1 MNIKDAKNELLHT
14 IQVYTRKDA
23 HGRYLMPAVR
33 QRPLLLIGPPGIGKT
48 AIMEQ
53 VAKECEI
60 GLVSYTITHHT
71 RQSAV
76 GLPVIVKKNF
86 QGKEYSITEYTMSE
100 IIASVYEKMEQTSC
114 KEGILFI
121 DEINC
126 VSETLVPTMLQFL
139 QNKTFGTHP
148 VPEGWIIAAAGNPV
162 EYNRSAREF
171 DIVTL
176 DRVKRIDIEPDLN
189 IWKEYAYTKGLHASV
204 ISYLNLKK
212 EHFYHIENTAAG
224 VSFVTARGWE
234 DLSNLLDT
242 YETLGLQADEDLIRE
257 YIQHPK
263 IAEDFSAYLDL
274 YYKYRDDYGVEE
286 ILAGQAKPAVF
297 ARLLQA
303 PFDERL
309 SLVSLILAGLGTRFT
324 ASRQADAVADS
335 CYAFL
340 RETKKALATVPEDI
354 PDGSAEMFHQ
364 QIMDYDTETQ
374 QKRAAG
380 LLSKDALTTR
390 LQVLAVLRGWEGEL
404 RRANAA
410 GTQEAFDLLRGQFQS
425 LADAREK
432 AQQTAS
438 AALEAAFDFMEQA
451 FAESQEMV
459 VFVTELTVDPV
470 SHAFLTENGCERY
483 FKYNKDLLLDH
494 RKAALQQE
502 LAAEQRRHGGM

>member
-1 MNIKDAKNELLHT
+1 MNIKDAKKELLHT

-53 VAKECEI
+53 VAKECRI

-148 VPEGWIIAAAGNPV
+148 VPEGWIIAAAGNPD
-162 EYNRSAREF
+162 EYNRSAREI

-176 DRVKRIDIEPDLN
+176 DRVKRMDIEPDLN
-189 IWKEYAYTKGLHASV
+189 IWKEYAYAKGLHASV

-234 DLSNLLDT
+234 DLSSILFG
-242 YETLGLQADEDLIRE
+242 YEELGLTPDEKLIRQ
-257 YIQHPK
+257 YIQDDD
-263 IAEDFSAYLDL
+263 IARDFAAYYQL
-274 YYKYRDDYGVEE
+274 YAKYRKDYPITEL
-286 ILAGQAKPAVF
+286 LAGN
-297 ARLLQA
+297 
-303 PFDERL
+303 L
-309 SLVSLILAGLGTRFT
+309 S
-324 ASRQADAVADS
+324 
-335 CYAFL
+335 
-340 RETKKALATVPEDI
+340 EKE
-354 PDGSAEMFHQ
+354 
-364 QIMDYDTETQ
+364 
-374 QKRAAG
+374 
-380 LLSKDALTTR
+380 
-390 LQVLAVLRGWEGEL
+390 
-404 RRANAA
+404 
-410 GTQEAFDLLRGQFQS
+410 FQS
-425 LADAREK
+425 VCGM
-432 AQQTAS
+432 AS
-438 AALEAAFDFMEQA
+438 SAPSDEQL
-451 FAESQEMV
+451 SV
-459 VFVTELTVDPV
+459 C
-470 SHAFLTENGCERY
+470 S
-483 FKYNKDLLLDH
+483 LLLDGWNRYFLLFEKEDH
-494 RKAALQQE
+494 FVIRLQETLSQAKAAL
-502 LAAEQRRHGGM
+502 LADSSLTDFAEQYRKALKIRRQNQLLDGRETDESEKTARILENCLIETRKKRLNTPEEIIDVLRTALSRSATTRKDLAQKTQLALKQGFAFAKTAFHDGPELLFLISDLSHNSQAKSFIRTFVCEEYIVFSKKLEFQKERAQLLQEIDAATFNFRG

>member
-33 QRPLLLIGPPGIGKT
+33 QRPLLLIGPPGYRQRLQLWNRSQKN
-48 AIMEQ
+48 AR
-53 VAKECEI
+53 I

-176 DRVKRIDIEPDLN
+176 DRVKRIDIEPDLD
-189 IWKEYAYTKGLHASV
+189 IWKEYAYAKGLHASV

-234 DLSNLLDT
+234 DLSSILFGYEELGLTPDEKLIRQYIQDDDIARDFAAYYQLYAKYRKDYPITELLAGNLSEKEFQSVCGMASSAPSDEQLSVCRSSSRWMEQVFPASSQKEDHFVIQLQETLSQAKTALLAGSSLTDFAEQYRNALKIRRQNQLLD
-242 YETLGLQADEDLIRE
+242 
-257 YIQHPK
+257 
-263 IAEDFSAYLDL
+263 S
-274 YYKYRDDYGVEE
+274 
-286 ILAGQAKPAVF
+286 
-297 ARLLQA
+297 
-303 PFDERL
+303 
-309 SLVSLILAGLGTRFT
+309 
-324 ASRQADAVADS
+324 
-335 CYAFL
+335 
-340 RETKKALATVPEDI
+340 RETDESEKTARILEK
-354 PDGSAEMFHQ
+354 
-364 QIMDYDTETQ
+364 
-374 QKRAAG
+374 
-380 LLSKDALTTR
+380 LSD
-390 LQVLAVLRGWEGEL
+390 
-404 RRANAA
+404 
-410 GTQEAFDLLRGQFQS
+410 
-425 LADAREK
+425 
-432 AQQTAS
+432 
-438 AALEAAFDFMEQA
+438 
-451 FAESQEMV
+451 
-459 VFVTELTVDPV
+459 
-470 SHAFLTENGCERY
+470 
-483 FKYNKDLLLDH
+483 
-494 RKAALQQE
+494 
-502 LAAEQRRHGGM
+502 

>member
-1 MNIKDAKNELLHT
+1 MNIKDAKKELLHT

-176 DRVKRIDIEPDLN
+176 DRVKRIDIEPDLD
-189 IWKEYAYTKGLHASV
+189 IWKEYAYAKGLHASV

-234 DLSNLLDT
+234 DLSSILFGYEELGLTPDEKLIRQYIQDDDIARDFAAYYQLYQKYGADYGIREILDGVISPEKENAALYEQKVKMAGNAGFEERCTVIHLLLDGLAET
-242 YETLGLQADEDLIRE
+242 FTLFSWLDDRAVKTQETLKQLKKELEREKNIEYLEEFVEKKRQQLRMKEQMELGTKRERHLEREVLQLLETYQNQVKLMHLRTKEEGMECISQLFKETVSQRMDVLEQGKQQLTNAFRFVAACFGED
-257 YIQHPK
+257 Q
-263 IAEDFSAYLDL
+263 
-274 YYKYRDDYGVEE
+274 E
-286 ILAGQAKPAVF
+286 IIL
-297 ARLLQA
+297 
-303 PFDERL
+303 
-309 SLVSLILAGLGTRFT
+309 LVSGL
-324 ASRQADAVADS
+324 
-335 CYAFL
+335 
-340 RETKKALATVPEDI
+340 TKNRRAMDFIRVHGCPEYLKFSEVLVPED
-354 PDGSAEMFHQ
+354 A
-364 QIMDYDTETQ
+364 
-374 QKRAAG
+374 
-380 LLSKDALTTR
+380 DALQKAC
-390 LQVLAVLRGWEGEL
+390 L
-404 RRANAA
+404 
-410 GTQEAFDLLRGQFQS
+410 DS
-425 LADAREK
+425 L
-432 AQQTAS
+432 
-438 AALEAAFDFMEQA
+438 
-451 FAESQEMV
+451 
-459 VFVTELTVDPV
+459 
-470 SHAFLTENGCERY
+470 
-483 FKYNKDLLLDH
+483 
-494 RKAALQQE
+494 
-502 LAAEQRRHGGM
+502 

>member
-14 IQVYTRKDA
+14 IQIYNRKDA

-53 VAKECEI
+53 VARECGI

-86 QGKEYSITEYTMSE
+86 QGKEYSVTEYTMSE
-100 IIASVYEKMEQTSC
+100 IIASVYEKIEETSC

-176 DRVKRIDIEPDLN
+176 DRVKRMDIEPDLD
-189 IWKEYAYTKGLHASV
+189 IWKEYAYAKNLHASV

-212 EHFYHIENTAAG
+212 ENFYHIENTATG

-234 DLSNLLDT
+234 DLSSILYGYEDLALSPDEKLICQYIQDDDIARDFYAYYQLYAKYRKDYPIAELLKGNLSEKDFQTVCDMASSAPSDEQLSVSGLLLDGWNRYFLQFEEEDHFT
-242 YETLGLQADEDLIRE
+242 VRLQETLSQAKTALLTGSSLSDFVEQYRNALKINQKNQLLNIKEADESE
-257 YIQHPK
+257 K
-263 IAEDFSAYLDL
+263 T
-274 YYKYRDDYGVEE
+274 
-286 ILAGQAKPAVF
+286 
-297 ARLLQA
+297 ARLLE
-303 PFDERL
+303 DCLTESRKKRL
-309 SLVSLILAGLGTRFT
+309 NT
-324 ASRQADAVADS
+324 
-335 CYAFL
+335 
-340 RETKKALATVPEDI
+340 PEEI
-354 PDGSAEMFHQ
+354 
-364 QIMDYDTETQ
+364 I
-374 QKRAAG
+374 
-380 LLSKDALTTR
+380 
-390 LQVLAVLRGWEGEL
+390 
-404 RRANAA
+404 
-410 GTQEAFDLLRGQFQS
+410 DLLRNALSRSANTRKDFAKKTQ
-425 LADAREK
+425 LALKQGFAFAK
-432 AQQTAS
+432 
-438 AALEAAFDFMEQA
+438 AAFHDGP
-451 FAESQEMV
+451 
-459 VFVTELTVDPV
+459 ELLFLISDL
-470 SHAFLTENGCERY
+470 SHNNHAMSFIRIFGCEEY
-483 FKYNKDLLLDH
+483 FIFSKKLEFQKEREELL
-494 RKAALQQE
+494 QE
-502 LAAEQRRHGGM
+502 IDDASLNFRD

>member
-1 MNIKDAKNELLHT
+1 MNIKDAKKELLHT

-23 HGRYLMPAVR
+23 HGRYLMPTVR

-53 VAKECEI
+53 VAKECRI

-100 IIASVYEKMEQTSC
+100 IIASVYEKIEETSC

-176 DRVKRIDIEPDLN
+176 DRVKRMDIEPDLD
-189 IWKEYAYTKGLHASV
+189 IWKEYAYARDLHTSV

-212 EHFYHIENTAAG
+212 EHFYHIENTADG

-234 DLSNLLDT
+234 DLSSILFG
-242 YETLGLQADEDLIRE
+242 YEELGFIPDEKLIRQ
-257 YIQHPK
+257 YIQDND
-263 IAEDFSAYLDL
+263 IARDFAAYYQL
-274 YYKYRDDYGVEE
+274 YAKYRRDYP
-286 ILAGQAKPAVF
+286 IAGLLEGNLSEKNFHAVC
-297 ARLLQA
+297 AMASSA
-303 PFDERL
+303 PSDERL
-309 SLVSLILAGLGTRFT
+309 SVCS
-324 ASRQADAVADS
+324 
-335 CYAFL
+335 
-340 RETKKALATVPEDI
+340 
-354 PDGSAEMFHQ
+354 
-364 QIMDYDTETQ
+364 
-374 QKRAAG
+374 
-380 LLSKDALTTR
+380 
-390 LQVLAVLRGWEGEL
+390 
-404 RRANAA
+404 
-410 GTQEAFDLLRGQFQS
+410 
-425 LADAREK
+425 
-432 AQQTAS
+432 
-438 AALEAAFDFMEQA
+438 
-451 FAESQEMV
+451 
-459 VFVTELTVDPV
+459 
-470 SHAFLTENGCERY
+470 
-483 FKYNKDLLLDH
+483 LLLDGWNRYFLLFEKEDH
-494 RKAALQQE
+494 FVIRLQETLSQAKAAL
-502 LAAEQRRHGGM
+502 LAGSSLTDFAEQYRNALKIRQQNQLLDGRETDESEKIARILENCLIETRKKRLNTPEEIIDVLRTALSRSATSRKDLAQKTQLALKQGFAFVKTAFHDGPELLFLISDLSHNSHAMSFIRTFGCEEYFVFSKKLEFRKERAQLLQEIDAATFNFPG

>member
-176 DRVKRIDIEPDLN
+176 DRVKRIDIEPDLD
-189 IWKEYAYTKGLHASV
+189 IWKEYAYAKGLHASV

-234 DLSNLLDT
+234 DLSSILFGYEELGLTPNEKLIRQYIQDDDIARDFAAYYQLYAKYRKDYPITELLAGNLSEKEFQSVCGMASSAPSDEQLSVSGLLLDGWNR
-242 YETLGLQADEDLIRE
+242 YFLQFAEEDHFVIHLQETLSQAKTAL
-257 YIQHPK
+257 
-263 IAEDFSAYLDL
+263 
-274 YYKYRDDYGVEE
+274 
-286 ILAGQAKPAVF
+286 LAG
-297 ARLLQA
+297 
-303 PFDERL
+303 
-309 SLVSLILAGLGTRFT
+309 S
-324 ASRQADAVADS
+324 
-335 CYAFL
+335 
-340 RETKKALATVPEDI
+340 
-354 PDGSAEMFHQ
+354 
-364 QIMDYDTETQ
+364 
-374 QKRAAG
+374 
-380 LLSKDALTTR
+380 
-390 LQVLAVLRGWEGEL
+390 
-404 RRANAA
+404 
-410 GTQEAFDLLRGQFQS
+410 S
-425 LADAREK
+425 LADFAEQYRNALKIRQQNQLLDSRETDESEKTARILEECLTEARK
-432 AQQTAS
+432 KRLNAPEEIIDVLREALSRSATIRKDLAQKTS
-438 AALEAAFDFMEQA
+438 HALEQGFAFAKAAFHDGP
-451 FAESQEMV
+451 
-459 VFVTELTVDPV
+459 ELLFLISDL
-470 SHAFLTENGCERY
+470 SHNICAMSFIRTFGCEEY
-483 FKYNKDLLLDH
+483 FIFSEKLQFQRERAEL
-494 RKAALQQE
+494 LQQIDS
-502 LAAEQRRHGGM
+502 AVFNSPG